1 MAGTGDEAMIVVNCQ
16 GEKMKSHPQE
26 VSALILTKMMET
38 AEAYLGVK
46 VNDAVVTVPVLF
58 IDSQRQATEDA
69 VANSGFNAS
78 HH

>member
-1 MAGTGDEAMIVVNCQ
+1 MIVVNCQ
-16 GEKMKSHPQE
+16 GEKMKSHPE
-26 VSALILTKMMET
+26 KVSAMILTKMMET

-69 VANSGFNAS
+69 VAISGLNAS